1 MKAWIYL
8 IAIIMLPI
16 SFIMMNKYFWF
27 DYNDIASSF
36 WLGCML
42 LSLGI
47 WWGYINTDEKGRNHN
62 SISPMFNIIYWIIA
76 ISFLLTGITGYL
88 FGEDSLARQIT
99 SAPIIL
105 IIGVPLLFLLIG
117 GLLSGLLGGL
127 SNSNSTK
134 NTTYS
139 VKGTFDGKN
148 FEAKAKKD
156 K

>member
-1 MKAWIYL
+1 MKAWISF
-8 IAIIMLPI
+8 IALVI

-27 DYNDIASSF
+27 DYQTIASDF

-47 WWGYINTDEKGRNHN
+47 WWGQIGDTDDL
-62 SISPMFNIIYWIIA
+62 SPMFIIIYWIIA
-76 ISFLLTGITGYL
+76 ISFFATGITGYL
-88 FGEDSLARQIT
+88 FGEDSLATKIA

-117 GLLSGLLGGL
+117 GLLGGL

>member
-1 MKAWIYL
+1 MKVWIPFITLL
-8 IAIIMLPI
+8 ISVILFFKNFL
-16 SFIMMNKYFWF
+16 SLGDDVEGLFWF
-27 DYNDIASSF
+27 
-36 WLGCML
+36 GCAL

-47 WWGYINTDEKGRNHN
+47 LWRNLFIDEWGNKHDNGV
-62 SISPMFNIIYWIIA
+62 SPIGNIIYWIIT
-76 ISFLLTGITGYL
+76 ISLLLTGITEYL
-88 FGEDSLARQIT
+88 FGEDSLAFKIAF
-99 SAPIIL
+99 SPL
-105 IIGVPLLFLLIG
+105 VLMIGVPLIFLLIG
-117 GLLSGLLGGL
+117 GLLGGL

>member
-1 MKAWIYL
+1 MQVW
-8 IAIIMLPI
+8 I
-16 SFIMMNKYFWF
+16 SFIAVIISLIMGFKYSIFF
-27 DYNDIASSF
+27 DNQFILGSF
-36 WLGCML
+36 WLGCAL
-42 LSLGI
+42 LIMGI
-47 WWGYINTDEKGRNHN
+47 WLIEPSTMAG
-62 SISPMFNIIYWIIA
+62 IIYWIIT
-76 ISFLLTGITGYL
+76 ISFLATGIIGYL
-88 FGEDSLARQIT
+88 FGEDSPAAKIAF
-99 SAPIIL
+99 APIFL

-148 FEAKAKKD
+148 FEAKAEKD

>member
-1 MKAWIYL
+1 MKAWISF
-8 IAIIMLPI
+8 IALFI
-16 SFIMMNKYFWF
+16 SFIMANKYFWF
-27 DYNDIASSF
+27 DYEYIASSF
-36 WLGCML
+36 WFGCWL
-42 LSLGI
+42 ISLGI
-47 WWGYINTDEKGRNHN
+47 WWRYINIDEYRRNHN

-76 ISFLLTGITGYL
+76 VSSFATGITGYL
-88 FGEDSLARQIT
+88 FGEDSLASQIA

-105 IIGVPLLFLLIG
+105 IVGVPLLFLLIG
-117 GLLSGLLGGL
+117 GLLGGL

>member
-1 MKAWIYL
+1 MA
-8 IAIIMLPI
+8 
-16 SFIMMNKYFWF
+16 NKYLWF
-27 DYNDIASSF
+27 DYDYIALCF
-36 WLGCML
+36 WLGL
-42 LSLGI
+42 SFISLGI
-47 WWGYINTDEKGRNHN
+47 WWGYIMTDEFGRNHN

-76 ISFLLTGITGYL
+76 ISFFATGITGYL
-88 FGEDSLARQIT
+88 FGEDSLATQIA

>member
-1 MKAWIYL
+1 MKAWISFITL
-8 IAIIMLPI
+8 FI

-27 DYNDIASSF
+27 DYEYIASSF
-36 WLGCML
+36 WFGCML

-47 WWGYINTDEKGRNHN
+47 WWGQIADTDDL
-62 SISPMFNIIYWIIA
+62 SPMFIIIYWIIA
-76 ISFLLTGITGYL
+76 VSSFATGITGYL
-88 FGEDSLARQIT
+88 FGEDSLATQIA

-105 IIGVPLLFLLIG
+105 IVGVPLLFLLIG
-117 GLLSGLLGGL
+117 GLLGGL

>member
-1 MKAWIYL
+1 MKAWIL
-8 IAIIMLPI
+8 FIAFFI
-16 SFIMMNKYFWF
+16 SFILTNKYFWF
-27 DYNDIASSF
+27 DQNDSAAYF
-36 WLGCML
+36 WLGFSM

-47 WWGYINTDEKGRNHN
+47 WWGYISTDEFGKNHN
-62 SISPMFNIIYWIIA
+62 SDSPMFNIIYWIIT
-76 ISFLLTGITGYL
+76 ISFLATGITGYL
-88 FGEDSLARQIT
+88 FGEDSLATRIAA
-99 SAPIIL
+99 APIIL
-105 IIGVPLLFLLIG
+105 IIGVPLIFLLIG